1 MRWVLE
7 LVGTG
12 ADGQTRAVD
21 IVEFNRPDCLEDI
34 ANLGLTL
41 AEGKQL
47 LARVQ
52 QEVVAAQVGNHAG
65 LRPACCT
72 CNRRCHVKDW
82 RLHRIATLFGEVSV
96 RLPRFLCSGCG
107 HTETGVSWPSH
118 CRSTPALDQ
127 LQARLSALMTY
138 RVAADVLLHLLPID
152 AGKSHETLRSHTL
165 QVGEQLGDAAADQ
178 PATAAAAITLSL
190 DSTFVRSREEGERHL
205 DRASL
210 LQKA

>member
-1 MRWVLE
+1 
-7 LVGTG
+7 
-12 ADGQTRAVD
+12 
-21 IVEFNRPDCLEDI
+21 
-34 ANLGLTL
+34 
-41 AEGKQL
+41 
-47 LARVQ
+47 
-52 QEVVAAQVGNHAG
+52 
-65 LRPACCT
+65 
-72 CNRRCHVKDW
+72 VKDW